1 MNSVVLP
8 VVVIPVFNAHEALAT
23 CLESLLKNLPA
34 EARVLLADDA
44 STDSRIPNLLLQF
57 KQQAKFV
64 VDIVRREKN
73 IGFPANCN
81 LAFEEAGEFDVLLL
95 NSDTIFTRGC
105 LQKIAECAATDEKIA
120 TITPWSNNA
129 EICSYPKFCEKNPMP
144 ENLDL
149 MAAAAALIE
158 AEHSPDLPTAI
169 GFCMWIRRA
178 ALKQCGSF
186 DADTFGRGYGEEN
199 DFCRRVASLGWRNVM
214 CVNAY
219 VAHRGGASFGPLGL
233 KPGGDNLKRLLVRW
247 PDYHEHVAR
256 FIMED
261 PLKGLREQF
270 SAHIR
275 AIKSKVPKDDL
286 FGAMD

>member
-81 LAFEEAGEFDVLLL
+81 LAFEEAGECDVLLL

-105 LQKIAECAATDEKIA
+105 LQKIAECAASDSKIA

-129 EICSYPKFCEKNPMP
+129 EICSYPKFCEKNPLP

-158 AEHSPDLPTAI
+158 ANHSPDLPTAI

-186 DADTFGRGYGEEN
+186 DADTFGRGYG
-199 DFCRRVASLGWRNVM
+199 
-214 CVNAY
+214 
-219 VAHRGGASFGPLGL
+219 GGASFGPLGL
-233 KPGGDNLKRLLVRW
+233 TPGGDNLKRLLVRW

-270 SAHIR
+270 SAHIL